1 MIETPTRITR
11 NTQTLIDLISANKPD
26 RIIKTYNLVTGLSD
40 HNMILIA
47 RKLTKKRMTRFLNPN
62 QYLFKLEIPR
72 KNQTE
77 FENELKGV
85 NWDELQ
91 QYDQVNDCCNKL
103 MSTIE
108 SIVDKYTKKLKK
120 SQRKFQLPWMNDNIR
135 KLMKR
140 RDLALKTFIKTRR
153 DTDLKLFKGLR
164 NQVVKEFR
172 MSKSNYYIQALT
184 EAKGNGKLMWKQLN
198 SLLNPKGNTTQTKY
212 ELKMGEHTITDNAQV
227 ANEFNNFFI
236 QSVNNL
242 ASSFPCCNNIGLTTV
257 DLLEGQDNLFQLRE
271 VGQTAVLK
279 AIQDLNTTFSKDIFN
294 LDIAFLK
301 KYSSIL
307 VQPLTNLVN
316 ISIKSGQFPDGWKNA
331 LVIPFF

>member
-1 MIETPTRITR
+1 
-11 NTQTLIDLISANKPD
+11 
-26 RIIKTYNLVTGLSD
+26 
-40 HNMILIA
+40 
-47 RKLTKKRMTRFLNPN
+47 
-62 QYLFKLEIPR
+62 
-72 KNQTE
+72 
-77 FENELKGV
+77 
-85 NWDELQ
+85 
-91 QYDQVNDCCNKL
+91 

-108 SIVDKYTKKLKK
+108 SIVDKYIKKLKK
-120 SQRKFQLPWMNDNIR
+120 SQRKIQLPWMNDKIR
-135 KLMKR
+135 FQLMKR
-140 RDLALKTFIKTRR
+140 RDLALKIFIKTRR

-164 NQVVKEFR
+164 NQVVKELR
-172 MSKSNYYIQALT
+172 MSKSNDYIQALT

-212 ELKMGEHTITDNAQV
+212 ELKMGVNIITDNAQV

-242 ASSFPCCNNIGLTTV
+242 ASSFPCCKDIGLTTV
-257 DLLEGQDNLFQLRE
+257 DLLEGQDNSFQLRE

-294 LDIAFLK
+294 LDTAFRK

-316 ISIKSGQFPDGWKNA
+316 M
-331 LVIPFF
+331 L